1 MKNLVGNETFP
12 HEEHIQVL
20 IRLSGLPV
28 GVAVREKKIFVQK
41 NITHINVYQDEADS
55 PGNAVTAW
63 CGLRAAYVLGERG
76 KRAED
81 VATETLEMLMKEKGD
96 VDMHLADQLLIYAVL
111 AEGKTN
117 YSTSEISEHLR
128 TNARI
133 IGKFLQ
139 ERKIEI
145 DEKEQK
151 ITIQ

>member
-1 MKNLVGNETFP
+1 M
-12 HEEHIQVL
+12 
-20 IRLSGLPV
+20 
-28 GVAVREKKIFVQK
+28 
-41 NITHINVYQDEADS
+41 
-55 PGNAVTAW
+55 TAW

-133 IGKFLQ
+133 IGKFLP